1 MFIDFFHQLKANKVP
16 VGLNEYL
23 TWLDALRQGC
33 SHSNM
38 IDFYYV
44 TRALLVKSENNFDRF
59 DQVFATY
66 FEGKEFHPDFND
78 QLEEWLKNAIEKRN
92 FTPEELTNLKEHD
105 LDELRK
111 MLEERLKEQKERHD
125 GGNKWIGTGGTS
137 PFGHGGYNPAG
148 IRIGGQGG
156 NRSAV
161 QIASERRF
169 QNYRS
174 DRILDVRQIKM
185 ALKKLR
191 KWTKEGNPDE
201 LSIHSTIDQTCRN
214 GGDIELVFEH
224 SRRNNIRI
232 LMLMDVGGTM
242 DPFVQLVE
250 NLFSALHASTH
261 FKDFRHY
268 YFHNCIYDKVY
279 PTAEL
284 RQGIPTDELFR
295 KFNEEYRLIIVGDA
309 AMSPYELFSAGGI
322 INYFEHNPSPG
333 IEWLKRVSDHFHKSV
348 WINPEQMKYWDWT
361 ETNRVIRQIYS
372 MFPLT
377 LEGLDD
383 AVKEL
388 R

>member
-1 MFIDFFHQLKANKVP
+1 M
-16 VGLNEYL
+16 
-23 TWLDALRQGC
+23 
-33 SHSNM
+33 
-38 IDFYYV
+38 
-44 TRALLVKSENNFDRF
+44 
-59 DQVFATY
+59 
-66 FEGKEFHPDFND
+66 
-78 QLEEWLKNAIEKRN
+78 
-92 FTPEELTNLKEHD
+92 
-105 LDELRK
+105 
-111 MLEERLKEQKERHD
+111 
-125 GGNKWIGTGGTS
+125 
-137 PFGHGGYNPAG
+137 
-148 IRIGGQGG
+148 
-156 NRSAV
+156 
-161 QIASERRF
+161 
-169 QNYRS
+169 
-174 DRILDVRQIKM
+174 
-185 ALKKLR
+185 
-191 KWTKEGNPDE
+191 
-201 LSIHSTIDQTCRN
+201 